1 MWSAGLFPASSQ
13 LLSGGIKSPSHEGN
27 GLKAETI
34 SRSILLQVQND
45 FLYVCV
51 QGLSLVLSEGGLKDG
66 EERDQ
71 PMEEDSADA
80 ELLPGYQWLLQDLPK
95 LPLFDSVRGMTSTAL
110 QQVTVSML
118 GFWMHQFI
126 FYLINLL
133 CRITFSKTRL
143 QQDRL
148 PSPVVTF

>member
-1 MWSAGLFPASSQ
+1 MGSCDIYVQLFY
-13 LLSGGIKSPSHEGN
+13 L
-27 GLKAETI
+27 
-34 SRSILLQVQND
+34 
-45 FLYVCV
+45 

-110 QQVTVSML
+110 QQVSLSQPRARVLYKTFKIIKGLSAPLKAIHMETDP
-118 GFWMHQFI
+118 QTI
-126 FYLINLL
+126 SAYLIYLSQHAPVEEQAAHNDLALVTTASCYSFNTLVLL
-133 CRITFSKTRL
+133 S
-143 QQDRL
+143 
-148 PSPVVTF
+148 